1 MNPGFDVRL
10 TSMHRAMATVIIPA
24 IDPENQLAI
33 EQAALMLGH
42 IGILAAQW
50 DKVDDYSRLCL
61 GDILAVARALRA
73 GGGPATT
80 EAAVQLQGLAQSPA
94 SRAEH
99 AYQAIA
105 GALEA
110 LVRAADVDG
119 DEAFRRTL
127 HQQVLLH
134 ANRQAARDRAWFV
147 ACGFDV
153 NTKDL
158 PSLDELVGRT
168 GVVPHGS

>member
-10 TSMHRAMATVIIPA
+10 TSMHRAMATIIIPA
-24 IDPENQLAI
+24 IDPENQLAK

-42 IGILAAQW
+42 IAILAAQW

-61 GDILAVARALRA
+61 GDILEVARGLTAR
-73 GGGPATT
+73 GGTATS
-80 EAAVQLQGLAQSPA
+80 EAASHLQSLAKNPDG
-94 SRAEH
+94 RAEQAYH
-99 AYQAIA
+99 AIG

-110 LVRAADVDG
+110 LVRAADIDG
-119 DEAFRRTL
+119 DEAFRRVL
-127 HQQVLLH
+127 HKQVLLH
-134 ANRQAARDRAWFV
+134 ANRQAARDRAWYV

-153 NTKDL
+153 NTADL

-168 GVVPHGS
+168 GT